1 MADFSRFPDT
11 HRRMQ
16 GRYSTR
22 LEDGTEVGL
31 EISKTTRPLRGNE
44 LVKASIAM
52 RTGRPVSHRVE
63 EDAIALFI
71 GRSGRMEIE
80 ITNSGQYRHG
90 RYMHR
95 SLRGLAEQLA
105 DRFAPQ
111 VRSVPETEE
120 LGTTFSR

>member
-11 HRRMQ
+11 HRGIR
-16 GRYSTR
+16 GRFSTR
-22 LEDGTEVGL
+22 LEDGTEVSL
-31 EISKTTRPLRGNE
+31 EISNTSRPLRGNE
-44 LVKASIAM
+44 LVMASIAM
-52 RTGRPVSHRVE
+52 RMGRPVSHRVE

-90 RYMHR
+90 RYIHR

-111 VRSVPETEE
+111 VRQAPEAEE
-120 LGTTFSR
+120 PGTVFSR